1 MLHCRFSAYCVV
13 ADESAGRQVPIAF
26 LERVKDDLV
35 SKYGASDKAGTNA
48 ATNSLNKEFGFVR
61 KMPALMSSRFLLL
74 VGESFPI
81 RRALATHKNASS
93 LLHSSIHCMSQVEPP
108 NHGSLT
114 LSSVGFQGEVD
125 KPINKGGKSSSKVKP
140 LLGSSPG
147 SLKSKGIGKPIGSS
161 EKKKVFGIV
170 ERKKQQIEAAPF
182 AAKSFSELGL
192 PLVLIERLE
201 KEGFS
206 VPTEVQSAAVPTIL
220 QNHDVIIQSY
230 TGSGKTLAYLLPIL
244 SSIGPLMN
252 KVSKSA
258 SGGDSGGKMGI
269 EAVVVAP
276 SRELGMQIVR
286 EFEKILGVENKK
298 VVQQLVGGANRTRQ
312 EEALKKNKP
321 AIVVGTPGRIAEL
334 SAAGKLRT
342 HGCRYLVLDE
352 IDELLSFNFREDMH
366 RILEH
371 VGRRSGADLDPNV
384 KRTER
389 QLIMVSA
396 TVPFSVVRAARSWG
410 CDPLLVQAKK
420 VIPLDTVSPSG
431 PINLS
436 RPSVGSTPDPTKP
449 SQASVESL
457 PPALKHYYCVARLQ
471 HKVDTMR
478 KCIHA
483 LDAKVVI
490 AFMNNTKQLKDVV
503 FKLEA
508 RGMKAAELHGDLGK
522 LARSSTLKKFKN
534 GEVRVLVTNELSA
547 RGLDVAECD
556 LVVNLDL
563 PTDST
568 HYAHRA
574 GRTGR
579 LGRDGT
585 VLTICEESE
594 VFIVKKMEKQLGV
607 TVAFCDFVE
616 GKMLVNQEEKALSTS
631 RK

>member
-1 MLHCRFSAYCVV
+1 MLSVS
-13 ADESAGRQVPIAF
+13 ESLQRMA
-26 LERVKDDLV
+26 
-35 SKYGASDKAGTNA
+35 
-48 ATNSLNKEFGFVR
+48 
-61 KMPALMSSRFLLL
+61 ALMSARFLL
-74 VGESFPI
+74 VAGEFFPI
-81 RRALATHKNASS
+81 RRALATHRNASS
-93 LLHSSIHCMSQVEPP
+93 LLHTSAHCMSQVEPP

-114 LSSVGFQGEVD
+114 LSSIGFQSELD
-125 KPINKGGKSSSKVKP
+125 KPINKDDKSSGKVKS
-140 LLGSSPG
+140 LLGSSRG
-147 SLKSKGIGKPIGSS
+147 SLKGKGIGKPIGSS
-161 EKKKVFGIV
+161 EKNKAVGV
-170 ERKKQQIEAAPF
+170 AQRKKQQIEAAPF
-182 AAKSFSELGL
+182 AVKLFSELGL
-192 PLVLIERLE
+192 PPALIERLE

-206 VPTEVQSAAVPTIL
+206 VPTEVQSVAVPTIL
-220 QNHDVIIQSY
+220 QNHDVVIQSY

-244 SSIGPLMN
+244 SAIGPLRN
-252 KVSKSA
+252 KVSKNDV
-258 SGGDSGGKMGI
+258 GGDSGGKMGI

-334 SAAGKLRT
+334 STAGKLRT

-352 IDELLSFNFREDMH
+352 VDELLSFNFREDMH

-371 VGRRSGADLDPNV
+371 VGRRSGADPDPNV

-420 VIPLDTVSPSG
+420 VIPLDTVLPPR

-436 RPSVGSTPDPTKP
+436 RPSIGSTPDPNMA
-449 SQASVESL
+449 SQASTESL

-483 LDAKVVI
+483 LDAKIVI
-490 AFMNNTKQLKDVV
+490 AFMNNSKQLKDVV

-508 RGMKAAELHGDLGK
+508 RGMKAVELHGDLGK
-522 LARSSTLKKFKN
+522 LARSTTLKKFKN

-594 VFIVKKMEKQLGV
+594 VFVVRKMEKQLGV

-616 GKMLVNQEEKALSTS
+616 GKMLVKEEDKALSTS